1 MRKYELLVIFYP
13 NEEEKR
19 TQVLER
25 FKNIITEDGGNITDL
40 NEWGNRKL
48 AYEINDHTE
57 GYYVIINYEGTPK
70 ITEELDRI
78 ARISDSV
85 MRHMI
90 VREDE

>member
-1 MRKYELLVIFYP
+1 MRKYEAMVIFYP

-25 FKNIITEDGGNITDL
+25 FKNIITEAGGSISNV

-48 AYEINDHTE
+48 AYLIDDIGE
-57 GYYVIINYEGTPK
+57 GYYVIINYEGTPE
-70 ITEELDRI
+70 ITDELDRI

-90 VREDE
+90 IREDE

>member
-1 MRKYELLVIFYP
+1 MRKYELMVIFYP

-19 TQVLER
+19 SQVLER
-25 FKNIITEDGGNITDL
+25 FQGIITQDGGTVSEV
-40 NEWGNRKL
+40 NEWGSRKL
-48 AYEINDHTE
+48 AYEIDDYTE

-70 ITEELDRI
+70 ITDELDRI